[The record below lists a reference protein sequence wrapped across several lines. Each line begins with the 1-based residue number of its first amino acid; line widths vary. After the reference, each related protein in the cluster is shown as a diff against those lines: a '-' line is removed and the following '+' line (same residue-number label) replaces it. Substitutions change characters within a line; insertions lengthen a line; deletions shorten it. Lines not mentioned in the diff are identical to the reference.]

1 MSFSLRVVTIFFGSP
16 LFCRFIRIVEKKKI
30 GLKIQSIVDFLRHS
44 FFDCRC
50 ISRTV
55 RRYNFIYRD
64 SGSRQRAICHD
75 HIIFNFYIDVYNGYR
90 IRSKRK
96 D

>member
-1 MSFSLRVVTIFFGSP
+1 MSFSLRVFTI
-16 LFCRFIRIVEKKKI
+16 
-30 GLKIQSIVDFLRHS
+30 
-44 FFDCRC
+44 CRC